1 MTPENAKSKYPA
13 KNKKPADGEYTFYVF
28 NIDTDTASTFCSVKV
43 NKLGQKTC
51 KVQLSCSVTGAYVAT
66 RFDAA
71 EKGKARL
78 AAFLKAASGTEVN
91 AADLT
96 DDNFTDAITSL
107 ACGKK
112 VRATIKRRDDYVA
125 PNGTAYPQ
133 YNVSGF
139 APADPF

>member
-1 MTPENAKSKYPA
+1 MTPENARSKYP
-13 KNKKPADGEYTFYVF
+13 KKLKTPADGEYTFYIFKPDVEPGSKY
-28 NIDTDTASTFCSVKV
+28 NAVKV
-43 NKLGQKTC
+43 NKLGQTTC
-51 KVQLSCSVTGAYVAT
+51 KVQLSCSVTGAYVST

-78 AAFLKAASGTEVN
+78 AGFLKAASGTEVN

-96 DDNFTDAITSL
+96 NDNFVDAILSL
-107 ACGKK
+107 AAGRK
-112 VRATIKRRDDYVA
+112 VRATIKRRDDYID
-125 PNGTAYPQ
+125 PNGNAHAQ

>member
-1 MTPENAKSKYPA
+1 MTPENAKSKYP
-13 KNKKPADGEYTFYVF
+13 KKLKSPADGEYTFYVF
-28 NIDTDTASTFCSVKV
+28 KPDVEPGSKFNAVKV
-43 NKLGQKTC
+43 NKLGQTTC

-71 EKGKARL
+71 EKGKTRL

-96 DDNFTDAITSL
+96 NENFVDAILTL
-107 ACGKK
+107 AVGKK
-112 VRATIKRRDDYVA
+112 VRASIKRRDDYVA
-125 PNGTAYPQ
+125 QDGSVHPQ